1 MLRCSN
7 CCLMQNCKMAGQVCG
22 DFMPEAVPDIV
33 IDWTRY
39 IYTRKEVAECAN
51 IARKIWP
58 DCSDASMADYVER
71 IKTILVLDIKKPPT
85 EGAL

>member
-1 MLRCSN
+1 MLTCKN

-39 IYTRKEVAECAN
+39 IYTRKEVEEYTDLAGE
-51 IARKIWP
+51 IWP
-58 DCSDASMADYVER
+58 DCSDAMLADYVEG
-71 IKTILVLDIKKPPT
+71 IKTILVLDEKVIS
-85 EGAL
+85 